1 MVNAAVFSVPLPEGV
16 QLDGSDRELLE
27 AIAQA
32 IAGLR
37 HGPGRPSTDI
47 VTMLEADGWEVR
59 SRIGW
64 IADARR
70 GTAHE
75 KAVGN
80 SRGEALRDLLDLTL
94 LDTVE
99 GCP

>member
-1 MVNAAVFSVPLPEGV
+1 MAKATW
-16 QLDGSDRELLE
+16 DGNDRELVE
-27 AIAQA
+27 AIAQT
-32 IAGLR
+32 IASLK
-37 HGPGRPSTDI
+37 HGPGHPWTDI
-47 VTMLEADGWEVR
+47 VTMLEADGWEVHA
-59 SRIGW
+59 RIGW
-64 IADARR
+64 IAEARR

-80 SRGEALRDLLDLTL
+80 SRSEALRDLLDLTL

>member
-1 MVNAAVFSVPLPEGV
+1 MDTMTVFSVPLAEGLE
-16 QLDGSDRELLE
+16 LDGGDRELLE

-37 HGPGRPSTDI
+37 HGSGPPATDV
-47 VTMLEADGWEVR
+47 VTTLRADGWDVHT
-59 SRIGW
+59 RIAW
-64 IADARR
+64 VAEARR
-70 GTAHE
+70 GNTHE

-80 SRGEALRDLLDLTL
+80 SRGEALRELLDQTL
-94 LDTVE
+94 VDTVE